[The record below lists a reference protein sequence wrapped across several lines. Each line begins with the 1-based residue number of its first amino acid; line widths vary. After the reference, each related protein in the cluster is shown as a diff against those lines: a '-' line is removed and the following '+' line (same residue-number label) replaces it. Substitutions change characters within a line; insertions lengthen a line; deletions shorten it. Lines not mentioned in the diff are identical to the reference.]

1 MSSAAPQRPLR
12 PQDGSAPSDEALID
26 RVRERLA
33 AESAEPTAAVI
44 AEAIRA
50 ESGGVLGD
58 TDLLAALRH
67 LQTEL
72 TGAGRLEV
80 LLSEPGVADVL
91 VVGPTR
97 VWVDRGSGLEPTDV
111 TFDDDAAVR
120 RLAARLA
127 LGAGTVSYTHLT
139 LPTICSV

>member
-1 MSSAAPQRPLR
+1 MSSAAPQRVSRL
-12 PQDGSAPSDEALID
+12 QSTNATSDDALID

-33 AESAEPTAAVI
+33 KESAEPTAAVI

-80 LLSEPGVADVL
+80 LLAEPGVCL
-91 VVGPTR
+91 
-97 VWVDRGSGLEPTDV
+97 L
-111 TFDDDAAVR
+111 
-120 RLAARLA
+120 
-127 LGAGTVSYTHLT
+127 YTS
-139 LPTICSV
+139 PSPRDS